1 LKSLV
6 FIVNK
11 AKLNEIKLSLAF
23 MPPVNTGSIG
33 IGKITVVLKTPK
45 ISIRSEKKNHEKL
58 TKPKLNL
65 KTMHKF
71 KTTNIKGKDYVEVN
85 QRLLYFRNE
94 SAYAGWSLE
103 SEIFDLQPDRCC
115 VRAVIRDNEGRIR
128 ATGHASEDRTS
139 SMINKTSYVE
149 NCETSAWG
157 RALACIGIGIETSIA
172 SSNEVQMAIAQ
183 QNLGDLNDKLGLVP
197 SYDELTTA
205 TLKADFL
212 ALLDKLPKEQQ
223 AKFMK
228 DIDHMTPAR
237 FEKGIQFIQNQLAK
251 S

>member
-1 LKSLV
+1 
-6 FIVNK
+6 
-11 AKLNEIKLSLAF
+11 
-23 MPPVNTGSIG
+23 
-33 IGKITVVLKTPK
+33 
-45 ISIRSEKKNHEKL
+45 
-58 TKPKLNL
+58 
-65 KTMHKF
+65 
-71 KTTNIKGKDYVEVN
+71 
-85 QRLLYFRNE
+85 
-94 SAYAGWSLE
+94 
-103 SEIFDLQPDRCC
+103 
-115 VRAVIRDNEGRIR
+115 
-128 ATGHASEDRTS
+128 
-139 SMINKTSYVE
+139 MINKTSYVE

-197 SYDELTTA
+197 SYDDLTTA
-205 TLKADFL
+205 TLRADFL

-251 S
+251 P